1 MINKTPDAEQK
12 LQKLQIIAML
22 RQNGRASLTEIS
34 EKTGLSVSYLHS
46 FLKKLNGNEVV
57 KFFCVPDYVAIG
69 YSIMVCFLVKSNE
82 RKLFVDKIGGN
93 KNVND
98 ILKVNNGSDFII
110 EAFFRTMNEV
120 YEFSEM
126 LKENSVEITEH
137 HIVKILA
144 KEKMLRN

>member
-1 MINKTPDAEQK
+1 MANKNPDAEKK

-22 RQNGRASLTEIS
+22 RQNGRVSLTEMS

-46 FLKKLNGNEVV
+46 FLKKLKGNEVI
-57 KFFCVPDYVAIG
+57 KFFCEPDYTAIS
-69 YSIMVCFLVKSNE
+69 YSIMVCFLAKSNE
-82 RKLFVDKIGGN
+82 KKLFVDKIWGN

-98 ILKVNNGSDFII
+98 ILKVNNGNDFII
-110 EAFFRTMNEV
+110 EAFFRNMNEV

-126 LKENSVEITEH
+126 LKENSAEITEH